1 MSSIIPTL
9 ENYLS
14 GRLGAA
20 VEITDLKPLT
30 GGACQDNYLIDLEV
44 KGGSEAGN
52 HRLVMRTD
60 KGASLFASL
69 SRADE
74 FSVCAL
80 AFGAGVKTPKP
91 MWLEKN
97 RAVIGNPFYFMQRIG
112 GSANGRFV
120 VKDASIAEARKRLPE
135 ELAGA
140 LAAIHSV
147 KPTDCTDPELLAKLG
162 RLMEGASIAA
172 QSVLELRGE
181 AAKLKE
187 PHPALEL
194 ILNWLEANARP
205 TADPVLVHGDF
216 RTGNFMVSPQGL
228 EGVVDWEF
236 AHFGD
241 RYEDISWLC
250 MRDWRFGKLNKEA
263 GGFTDRSTFYAAY
276 EKAAGVK
283 VDPQSVRY
291 WEIMGNA
298 RWACGSAGQA
308 ERHLSGLDKGIE
320 LASIGRRACE
330 MEMEAL
336 RLIEHAG

>member
-1 MSSIIPTL
+1 M
-9 ENYLS
+9 
-14 GRLGAA
+14 
-20 VEITDLKPLT
+20 KPLT

-44 KGGSEAGN
+44 EGGPEAGVY
-52 HRLVMRTD
+52 RLVMRTD

-69 SRADE
+69 ARADE
-74 FSVCAL
+74 FAVCAL
-80 AFGAGVKTPKP
+80 AHGAGVKTPRP
-91 MWLEKN
+91 MWLEKSKE
-97 RAVIGNPFYFMQRIG
+97 VIGNPFYFMERIA

-120 VKDASIAEARKRLPE
+120 VKDPSIAEARKRLPQ

-147 KPTDCTDPELLAKLG
+147 KPEDCKDADLTRKLG
-162 RLMEGASIAA
+162 RLVAEGQTIAG
-172 QSVLELRGE
+172 QSVHELRGE
-181 AAKLKE
+181 VAKLKE
-187 PHPALEL
+187 AHPALEL

-216 RTGNFMVSPQGL
+216 RTGNFMVSAQGL

-241 RYEDISWLC
+241 RHEDISWLC
-250 MRDWRFGKLNKEA
+250 MKDWRFGKLNKEA
-263 GGFTDRSTFYAAY
+263 GGFTDRDTFYAEY
-276 EKAAGVK
+276 QKASGVS
-283 VDPQSVRY
+283 VDPAAVLY

-298 RWACGSAGQA
+298 RWACGCAGQA
-308 ERHLSGLDKGIE
+308 ERHLSGMDRGIE
-320 LASIGRRACE
+320 LASIGRRGCE